1 MGRKKVMILGATGM
15 AGHVVY
21 NYLSKMGCY
30 DCIDVVYRKPFTH
43 KSIFLDVTDE
53 KNVYAVLEKEHPDV
67 VVNCVGVLIKG
78 SRENPA
84 NAIYINAYFPHSL
97 KKVCDKIDAKLI
109 HVSTDCVFS
118 GKKGLYSAH
127 DFRDADDVYG
137 RSKALGEIVDDKNL
151 TIRTSIIGPELKK
164 EGEGL
169 FHWFMQQHKC
179 EGYATAI
186 WGGITTFE
194 LAKFIDFAIK
204 ENLTGLVQ
212 VSNNKG
218 ISKLELIKIINDIWK
233 RNVEIIPVNK
243 NGTDKSILQSPE
255 LNYNVPDYRKMLQD
269 MYAWMMEYD
278 ILYNGIYKI

>member
-1 MGRKKVMILGATGM
+1 
-15 AGHVVY
+15 
-21 NYLSKMGCY
+21 
-30 DCIDVVYRKPFTH
+30 
-43 KSIFLDVTDE
+43 
-53 KNVYAVLEKEHPDV
+53 
-67 VVNCVGVLIKG
+67 
-78 SRENPA
+78 
-84 NAIYINAYFPHSL
+84 
-97 KKVCDKIDAKLI
+97 
-109 HVSTDCVFS
+109 
-118 GKKGLYSAH
+118 
-127 DFRDADDVYG
+127 
-137 RSKALGEIVDDKNL
+137 
-151 TIRTSIIGPELKK
+151 
-164 EGEGL
+164 
-169 FHWFMQQHKC
+169 MQQHKC

-218 ISKLELIKIINDIWK
+218 ISKLELIKMINDIWK

-255 LNYNVPDYRKMLQD
+255 LNYNVPDYRKMLED